1 MLQFY
6 YNVIE
11 DIWNLVV
18 VEFMHK
24 FWMLIDADLKN
35 VSDFS

>member
-18 VEFMHK
+18 VEFINK
-24 FWMLIDADLKN
+24 FWMLIDIDLKN
-35 VSDFS
+35 VLDFS